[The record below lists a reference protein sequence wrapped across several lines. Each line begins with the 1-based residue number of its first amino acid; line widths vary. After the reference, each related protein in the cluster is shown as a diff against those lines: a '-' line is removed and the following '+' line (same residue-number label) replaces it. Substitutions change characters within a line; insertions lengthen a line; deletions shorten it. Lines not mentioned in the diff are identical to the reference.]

1 MLELTDR
8 LRKRQGLT
16 VLLVTHDPAD
26 AGRIA
31 GRTAFV
37 AEGRVALLDETGRVL
52 DSAKPEIR
60 AYLGD
65 RK

>member
-1 MLELTDR
+1 MLELTES

-26 AGRIA
+26 AVRIA

-37 AEGRVALLDETGRVL
+37 AEGKVVLLDRTDRVL
-52 DSAKPEIR
+52 ASGHPAVR
-60 AYLGD
+60 AYLGGA
-65 RK
+65 